1 MVPLASKQ
9 LEVRYDIEGIGDMQ
23 VCDTD
28 SNPKGKGY
36 NNILLEETSAGVS
49 RCGLVLRNTSFCRH
63 CLIVAY
69 PHTVYPTQLEC
80 CALRCTM

>member
-49 RCGLVLRNTSFCRH
+49 RCGLVL
-63 CLIVAY
+63 L
-69 PHTVYPTQLEC
+69 
-80 CALRCTM
+80 